1 MDDGGMASSLQH
13 SILHSAFCILHFS
26 SALSFCPRMPKTYY
40 DLVREAKT
48 RVKEV
53 TAAETIQILNANPGT
68 VIVDCREP
76 NEAALGTVAGAVVV
90 PRGIMEQNIE
100 RVAKRDQKVIIY
112 CAGGNRSALAAD
124 TLREMGYSDVAT
136 MAGGFRAWIDAGGEV
151 DG

>member
-1 MDDGGMASSLQH
+1 MTAKS
-13 SILHSAFCILHFS
+13 
-26 SALSFCPRMPKTYY
+26 YY

-53 TAAETIQILNANPGT
+53 TASETIQILSEHPGT
-68 VIVDCREP
+68 VILDCREP
-76 NEAALGTVAGAVVV
+76 NEAALGTVAGAVVI
-90 PRGIMEQNIE
+90 PRGIMESNIE

-124 TLREMGYSDVAT
+124 SLREMGYTDVAT
-136 MAGGFRAWIDAGGEV
+136 MAGGFRAWIDAGGDI

>member
-1 MDDGGMASSLQH
+1 MTS
-13 SILHSAFCILHFS
+13 
-26 SALSFCPRMPKTYY
+26 KTYY

-53 TAAETIQILNANPGT
+53 TASETIQILSEHPET
-68 VIVDCREP
+68 VVLDCREP
-76 NEAALGTVAGAVVV
+76 NEAALGTVAGAVVI
-90 PRGIMEQNIE
+90 PRGIMESNIE

-124 TLREMGYSDVAT
+124 TLREMGYTDVAT
-136 MAGGFRAWIDAGGEV
+136 MAGGFRAWIDAGGDI